1 MVGEALE
8 EDFEDIVV
16 LSFNPWLFSGVDH
29 LVGVFFEELAAQLLE
44 QRPGEWSKKAGRALQ
59 TYGKILGE
67 LRAIPAIGYWATLL
81 GKVSEFAGR
90 QSNSTLERAS
100 VGCWDDARTLHR
112 AGKR

>member
-29 LVGVFFEELAAQLLE
+29 LVGVFFEELAAQPLE

-100 VGCWDDARTLHR
+100 VGCWDDARTLHK